1 MAKQEAGNNGAAE
14 YVARPDPLQLALEA
28 ISDAERVQPPAPH
41 GYVVLVQRAHL
52 RALYAIAEELRLFR
66 LEQRGAAAWFA
77 QIELRLVDIEEAL
90 REGVSLSNRP
100 DVSLSNVSEVADG
113 DDE

>member
-1 MAKQEAGNNGAAE
+1 MAEQGSAEWGTGNAD

-41 GYVVLVQRAHL
+41 GYVVLVQRAQL
-52 RALYAIAEELRLFR
+52 RALYAIAEELRVFR
-66 LEQRGAAAWFA
+66 LEQRGAADWFA
-77 QIELRLVDIEEAL
+77 QIDLRLVEIEEAL
-90 REGVSLSNRP
+90 A
-100 DVSLSNVSEVADG
+100 VSEVADG